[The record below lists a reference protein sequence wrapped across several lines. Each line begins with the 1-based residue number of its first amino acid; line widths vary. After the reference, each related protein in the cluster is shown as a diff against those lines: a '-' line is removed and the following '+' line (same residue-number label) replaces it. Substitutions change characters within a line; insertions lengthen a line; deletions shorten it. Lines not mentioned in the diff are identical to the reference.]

1 MRAASSSGTLTLCG
15 VYQATCGLLYLKHI
29 FLKGV
34 KQVGSYYIYFFFII
48 FVFVEGIVCKV
59 VSELGEN
66 NVGLAHA
73 PYEELKQLCVYI

>member
-1 MRAASSSGTLTLCG
+1 MWCLPGHLWASLPETHFLEGRKTSWL
-15 VYQATCGLLYLKHI
+15 LLYIL
-29 FLKGV
+29 
-34 KQVGSYYIYFFFII
+34 FFII